1 MTCVRAAT
9 FNLLTAATFNQ
20 LTITTFFVASSDS
33 DVYVCLVC
41 CQIYLACRS
50 LLLLYYPA
58 PAPTRVGVVV
68 VRARLRPT
76 PTLVLVQEQSKR
88 DKYID
93 TVQAMGIM
101 RVLLLLRSMSV
112 SSTATMKA

>member
-20 LTITTFFVASSDS
+20 LTTFFVASSDS

-58 PAPTRVGVVV
+58 PAPTRVGVGVVV
-68 VRARLRPT
+68 VRARLRLRLYLYKSNQRET
-76 PTLVLVQEQSKR
+76 NTLIRFKQWASC
-88 DKYID
+88 DS
-93 TVQAMGIM
+93 AA
-101 RVLLLLRSMSV
+101 
-112 SSTATMKA
+112 TATFNER

>member
-20 LTITTFFVASSDS
+20 LTTFFVASSDS

-58 PAPTRVGVVV
+58 PAPTRVGVGVVV

-88 DKYID
+88 DKYFD
-93 TVQAMGIM
+93 TVQVQAMGIM
-101 RVLLLLRSMSV
+101 RQCCYCYVQ
-112 SSTATMKA
+112 